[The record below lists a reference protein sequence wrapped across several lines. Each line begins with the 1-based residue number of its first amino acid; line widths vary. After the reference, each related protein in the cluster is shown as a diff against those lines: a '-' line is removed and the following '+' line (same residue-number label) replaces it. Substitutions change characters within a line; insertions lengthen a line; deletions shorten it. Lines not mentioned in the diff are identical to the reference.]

1 MNYRNAVYGWCV
13 ENDIPEEHRMKIV
26 DGLEE
31 KGSLEQFCSQE
42 NITSDRIKPTSRHLY
57 AADCLEVLVNMPSE
71 SVDLIYLDPPFNSK
85 ANYNLPF
92 KGKDKNT
99 RAVEAFSDIWSWDHS
114 EAEALERMKREAPS
128 IGNVVQFAY
137 DTGDRKKSMAA
148 YLVNMAE
155 RLIPMKRVLKN
166 TGSIYL
172 HCDPTASHY
181 LKLIMDYIFGIE
193 NFRSEVVWKRTSA
206 HSLGAKQWPAIHDI
220 LLMYS
225 KSSTWTW
232 NVQYDPYDEE
242 YINNSFRYTDIN
254 GRYQSY
260 SITGARPGG
269 DEAYMSWRGRK
280 PSSGRA
286 WALPSWSKFPK
297 WVNLPPENEWKELGI
312 HAKLDLLDDL
322 GMIHWPKKQNGQPA
336 LKRHVQDAP
345 GKIME
350 DLWVDILAVKG
361 KERLG
366 YPTQK
371 PLALLERI
379 IKASSNVGDVILDP
393 FCGCGTTVHAAE
405 ELGRN
410 WIGIDISTF
419 SVGLVR
425 NRLERTFG
433 LDQFDIVS
441 HEIPTN
447 AQEARAFAAKDKF
460 EFEKWA
466 CGEIGAVGMY
476 KDLGA
481 KGADGGVD
489 GVLEFYRPVFG
500 AKLETEHA
508 IVQVKGGNVS
518 PDMVRATRQVVST
531 KKVTAGII
539 LCFADQM
546 TTVENNRSQDTFE
559 DAMGNI
565 YPVIQG
571 FSIED
576 MLSGKAPNLP
586 FVKPNKK

>member
-13 ENDIPEEHRMKIV
+13 ENDIPEDHRMKIV

-31 KGSLEQFCSQE
+31 KGSLEKFCAQE

-57 AADCLEVLVNMPSE
+57 AADCLEVLINMPSE

-128 IGNVVQFAY
+128 IGNVIQFAY

-172 HCDPTASHY
+172 HCDTTASHY
-181 LKLIMDYIFGIE
+181 LKLIMDYIFGVE
-193 NFRSEVVWKRTSA
+193 NFRNEIVWGRTRGRSDGNHWGNTSDVILYYTKNKSNFIWENQYLPTEPNKIGEVKTKLCDLTGPGV
-206 HSLGAKQWPAIHDI
+206 SLGGSGDSYKGFDPASIGRCWSI
-220 LLMYS
+220 PKKGAYS
-225 KSSTWTW
+225 DWIEERIPGFKSMGTIERLTAMDNAGLVKWSR
-232 NVQYDPYDEE
+232 NGKPSGVRPVNSYQGVK
-242 YINNSFRYTDIN
+242 INN
-254 GRYQSY
+254 
-260 SITGARPGG
+260 
-269 DEAYMSWRGRK
+269 
-280 PSSGRA
+280 
-286 WALPSWSKFPK
+286 
-297 WVNLPPENEWKELGI
+297 
-312 HAKLDLLDDL
+312 
-322 GMIHWPKKQNGQPA
+322 
-336 LKRHVQDAP
+336 
-345 GKIME
+345 
-350 DLWVDILAVKG
+350 LWVDIPAVKG
-361 KERLG
+361 KERIG

-419 SVGLVR
+419 SVGLIR
-425 NRLERTFG
+425 NRLEKTFG

-518 PDMVRATRQVVST
+518 PDMVRATRQVVT
-531 KKVTAGII
+531 DKKVTAGII

-576 MLSGKAPNLP
+576 MLSGKIPNLP
-586 FVKPNKK
+586 FVKPSKK